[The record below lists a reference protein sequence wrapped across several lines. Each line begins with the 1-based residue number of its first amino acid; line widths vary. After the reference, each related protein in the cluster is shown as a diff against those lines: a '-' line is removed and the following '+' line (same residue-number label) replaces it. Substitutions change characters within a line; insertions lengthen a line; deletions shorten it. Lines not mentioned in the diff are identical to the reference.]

1 MTQAGLEGVLAKASL
16 LRHVSMRPMALAEIT
31 KQLALQAIGNATA
44 PSPAQ
49 PEHLGTAILGQIQAM
64 QKALKEDQELLV
76 LCHAASETVRVLE
89 FYVPSWQVFILTGL
103 DSNRNVTRVIAPA
116 ESLQLVCKVIK
127 APGTPP
133 NRIVFKIPKSS

>member
-1 MTQAGLEGVLAKASL
+1 
-16 LRHVSMRPMALAEIT
+16 MALGEIT
-31 KQLALQAIGNATA
+31 KQLAMQAIGNATA
-44 PSPAQ
+44 PTPVQ
-49 PEHLGTAILGQIQAM
+49 QETLGSAILNQIQAM

-76 LCHAASETVRVLE
+76 LCQAAAESIRVLE
-89 FYVPSWQVFILTGL
+89 LYVPSWQIFILTGL

-133 NRIVFKIPKSS
+133 NRIVFKAPKSS